1 MHIKKFL
8 FLLPALSY
16 LTFMNVYDL
25 KSQTVVTLQTTLGDI
40 KIRLYE
46 GTPRHTEN
54 FIKLVQQ
61 GYYTGLLFHRVI
73 PFFMIQTGDPN
84 SRNARPGQALGDG
97 GPNYTLPAEFNP
109 SYFHKRGAVA
119 SARLGDDVNPQKE
132 SSGSQFYIVQ
142 GRILKKSQLD
152 ALETANKH
160 LPFTP
165 EQREIY
171 STAGGTPH
179 LDNAYTVF
187 GEVVE
192 GMDIVDQIA
201 AVKTDQRN
209 RPATD
214 IKIIKAYLSSN

>member
-1 MHIKKFL
+1 
-8 FLLPALSY
+8 
-16 LTFMNVYDL
+16 
-25 KSQTVVTLQTTLGDI
+25 
-40 KIRLYE
+40 
-46 GTPRHTEN
+46 
-54 FIKLVQQ
+54 
-61 GYYTGLLFHRVI
+61 
-73 PFFMIQTGDPN
+73 MIQTGDPN